1 MVAMPEPKF
10 KNILLVD
17 DDAITVIITD
27 RIIKHNGF
35 AEEVIALNNGQEAL
49 DYLAKCADGSV
60 KDIPEII
67 FLDLNMPIMDGWEF
81 LEHYQKLS
89 FGINNYPPVYI
100 LSSTADSED
109 QKKGMSYSFV
119 KKFISKPLLQRH
131 LEMIAAEYK

>member
-10 KNILLVD
+10 KKILLVD
-17 DDAITVIITD
+17 DDMITVIITD
-27 RIIKHNGF
+27 RIIKHNAF
-35 AEEVIALNNGQEAL
+35 SEEVVSLNNGQEAL
-49 DYLAKCADGSV
+49 DYLAKSTPE
-60 KDIPEII
+60 DIPEII

-109 QKKGMSYSFV
+109 QRKAMSYSFV

-131 LEMIAAEYK
+131 LEIIKSEYD